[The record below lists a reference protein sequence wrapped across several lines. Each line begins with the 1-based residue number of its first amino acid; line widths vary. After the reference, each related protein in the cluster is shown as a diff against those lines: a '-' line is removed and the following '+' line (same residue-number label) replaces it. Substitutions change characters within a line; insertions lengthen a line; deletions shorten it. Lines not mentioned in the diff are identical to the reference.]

1 MADLN
6 PITAWKRLLALPN
19 ESRPKTLLVAFLTS
33 VLCAALVTGATVVL
47 RPIQAANRAAEVQV
61 RLEALLSAI
70 PGMTQLLS
78 ANPDAAVS
86 TVVVDLTTGRA
97 ARDITPATL
106 ETALQ
111 DTANWT
117 PLKPEDDLADL
128 GARPDI
134 AQVYVLRQGDQVR
147 LLILPVAGSGYN
159 GPIEAMLAINGDMQ
173 TIAGLTVTRQA
184 ETPGLGARIEEPAW
198 QASFAGT
205 RFADDSGAMRFAV
218 AKGPSASDY
227 EVDGI
232 TGATRTSNAV
242 TRMVRFWLGPQ
253 GYGPLIEA
261 VKRGEF

>member
-19 ESRPKTLLVAFLTS
+19 ESRAKTLLVAFLTS
-33 VLCAALVTGATVVL
+33 VLCAALVSGATVVL

-61 RLEALLSAI
+61 RLEALLAAI
-70 PGMTQLLS
+70 PGMTELLS
-78 ANPDAAVS
+78 ESPDAALS
-86 TVVVDLTTGRA
+86 TVVVNLDTGA
-97 ARDITPATL
+97 ADKEVTPETL

-111 DTANWT
+111 DTANYT
-117 PLKPEDDLADL
+117 PLKPENDVADI
-128 GARPDI
+128 GVRPDF
-134 AQVYVLRQGDQVR
+134 AQVYVLRQDDRVR
-147 LLILPVAGSGYN
+147 LLILPIAGSGYN
-159 GPIEAMLAINGDMQ
+159 GRIEAMLALNGDMQ
-173 TIAGLTVTRQA
+173 TIAGLTVTRQS

-198 QASFAGT
+198 QAEFAGT

-218 AKGPSASDY
+218 AKGPSASEY

-232 TGATRTSNAV
+232 TGATRTSNAI